1 MLHRLRGGFMR
12 QVLTIA
18 GLTALAA
25 FVAVWTWLCVKGT
38 VLAARQGR
46 KAGWIQAAWTVWGAA
61 IGLVVAAVT
70 LAIGAFIVLVV
81 AVSLSR
87 LGEHSGDCDA
97 WTDQCAEP
105 LDDFGDYPLGP

>member
-1 MLHRLRGGFMR
+1 MAPARAVDEVMSRVLEDGALVDHASPLEGGFMR

-70 LAIGAFIVLVV
+70 LAIAPSSSWWWLRVCR
-81 AVSLSR
+81 S
-87 LGEHSGDCDA
+87 
-97 WTDQCAEP
+97 
-105 LDDFGDYPLGP
+105 

>member
-12 QVLTIA
+12 HVLTIA

-61 IGLVVAAVT
+61 IGLMVAAVT
-70 LAIGAFIVLVV
+70 LAIGAFIVLIL
-81 AVSLSR
+81 AASLSK

>member
-1 MLHRLRGGFMR
+1 MR

-70 LAIGAFIVLVV
+70 LAIAPSSSWWWLRVCR
-81 AVSLSR
+81 S
-87 LGEHSGDCDA
+87 
-97 WTDQCAEP
+97 
-105 LDDFGDYPLGP
+105 